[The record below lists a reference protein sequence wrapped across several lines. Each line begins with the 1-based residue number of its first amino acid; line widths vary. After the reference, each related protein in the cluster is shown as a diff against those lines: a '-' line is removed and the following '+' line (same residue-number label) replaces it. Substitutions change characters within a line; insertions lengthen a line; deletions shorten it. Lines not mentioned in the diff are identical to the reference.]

1 MLLLVAWRNLRRNSR
16 RTIIVLVSII
26 VGVVSLLL
34 YDSISYGMIRQM
46 LDNSVGASIGHIQ
59 IHGKGYNDNRVIQTS
74 IPDRLRAENAVR
86 GMRGV
91 RAWSSRVPSFGLLS
105 SAQGSSGGVIV
116 GVDAHSE
123 SRVSSIAST
132 IVKGRYLEGEGREVV
147 IGRALAGKLHVDV
160 GDKVVGM
167 ASTRG
172 GEVGSELFRVVGL
185 FETVSAD
192 FDKTHMFV
200 PMSSAQEML
209 GMGGD
214 IIEIAIVLEQPEQA
228 ERVAADLRAQLG
240 PDYEVLTY
248 RELVPLLVAQLE
260 MYDQMLVVIY
270 VIIGLAMIFGIINT
284 MLMSVF
290 ERVQEFG
297 VLMAIGMRNA
307 KVFSMVMIEALYLA
321 MIGTVVGVLAGVAL
335 TLLLREVGIDLSV
348 FSEGLRAFGA
358 GAVIT
363 PELRFNGILA
373 AVITI
378 PLTTLLGAL
387 YPAWKATRLL
397 PVTAIRHV

>member
-16 RTIIVLVSII
+16 RTIIVLVSIV

-74 IPDRLRAENAVR
+74 IPDRGRAENAVR

-91 RAWSSRVPSFGLLS
+91 KAWSSRVRSFGLLS

-209 GMGGD
+209 DMGGD

-228 ERVAADLRAQLG
+228 ERIAADLRAQLG

-270 VIIGLAMIFGIINT
+270 VIIGLAMIFGIININP
-284 MLMSVF
+284 
-290 ERVQEFG
+290 
-297 VLMAIGMRNA
+297 AI
-307 KVFSMVMIEALYLA
+307 I
-321 MIGTVVGVLAGVAL
+321 
-335 TLLLREVGIDLSV
+335 
-348 FSEGLRAFGA
+348 
-358 GAVIT
+358 
-363 PELRFNGILA
+363 ILA
-373 AVITI
+373 
-378 PLTTLLGAL
+378 
-387 YPAWKATRLL
+387 Y
-397 PVTAIRHV
+397 